1 MIAQYN
7 TLRNQL
13 TGDYQAFYDKAYQYA
28 QEKHYPGFYAN
39 DILMSLLD
47 LLITAQMNHKE
58 LDTLI
63 KENHDTFIKNYFHD
77 QGKKTTCI
85 NSFFRYTIFLWNY
98 VFYLILNPTSQ
109 AGGKVVEAMIL
120 IILIDLIMKNKQYN
134 ILLDYIVLALVFI
147 LPSIS
152 VPYMIPLIISVVLLV
167 IGTLYQVYYTYTH
180 QNTISYYSAEAQA
193 QSQSN
198 DYVNDILKK
207 QNEEFN
213 RKREKHHLPPLI
225 LEEMKLYKK
234 RRNRKIGLIIDVIV
248 GILIFYLAYRIGDYK
263 ESMTMLS
270 YYLPVYI
277 IFSTRYLSYLVNP
290 KGQLIHILNIIA
302 VINLYFFIQVCHINH
317 IVITVLCLIIIMIE
331 TGAMMMIPV
340 FNNISEYFDQLISL
354 FSVGFILVE
363 MKVEFWLSAVILI
376 VLFGALVKS
385 IKKQKI

>member
-28 QEKHYPGFYAN
+28 QERHYPGFYAN

-109 AGGKVVEAMIL
+109 AGGKVIEATIL
-120 IILIDLIMKNKQYN
+120 IIFIDLIMKNKRYN

-152 VPYMIPLIISVVLLV
+152 VPYMIPLIISIVLL
-167 IGTLYQVYYTYTH
+167 IISTLYQVYYTYIH
-180 QNTISYYSAEAQA
+180 QNTISYYSEEA

-213 RKREKHHLPPLI
+213 CKREKHHLPPLT

-234 RRNRKIGLIIDVIV
+234 RRNRKIGLIIDIIV

-270 YYLPVYI
+270 YYLPIYI

-317 IVITVLCLIIIMIE
+317 IAITVLCLIIIMIE

-363 MKVEFWLSAVILI
+363 MKVEFWLSAIILI
-376 VLFGALVKS
+376 VLFGTLVKS

>member
-28 QEKHYPGFYAN
+28 QERHYPGFYAN

-152 VPYMIPLIISVVLLV
+152 VPYMIPLIISVVLLA

-180 QNTISYYSAEAQA
+180 QNTISYYSAEA

-213 RKREKHHLPPLI
+213 RKREKHHLPPLT

-317 IVITVLCLIIIMIE
+317 IAITVLCLIIIMIE

>member
-13 TGDYQAFYDKAYQYA
+13 TEDYQAFYDKAYQYA
-28 QEKHYPGFYAN
+28 QERHYPGFYAN
-39 DILMSLLD
+39 DILMSL
-47 LLITAQMNHKE
+47 
-58 LDTLI
+58 
-63 KENHDTFIKNYFHD
+63 FHD
-77 QGKKTTCI
+77 QGKKTTWI

-98 VFYLILNPTSQ
+98 VFYLILNPTSH

-120 IILIDLIMKNKQYN
+120 IILIDLIMKNKRYN

-152 VPYMIPLIISVVLLV
+152 VPYMIPLIISIVLLI

-180 QNTISYYSAEAQA
+180 QNTISYYSEEA

-213 RKREKHHLPPLI
+213 RKREKHHLPPLT

-234 RRNRKIGLIIDVIV
+234 RRNRKIGLIIDIIV

-331 TGAMMMIPV
+331 TGAMMIPV

-363 MKVEFWLSAVILI
+363 MKVEFWLSAIILI
-376 VLFGALVKS
+376 VLFGC
-385 IKKQKI
+385 